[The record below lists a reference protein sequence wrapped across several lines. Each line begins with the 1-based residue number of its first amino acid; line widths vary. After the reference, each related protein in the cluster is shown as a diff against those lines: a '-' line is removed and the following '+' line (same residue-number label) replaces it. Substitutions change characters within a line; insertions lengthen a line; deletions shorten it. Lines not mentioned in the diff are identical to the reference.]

1 MSRIRNI
8 LPVFFVIGMAIFGLS
23 VQADAQ
29 RRNEK
34 EIRDIVRSL
43 NSKIDD
49 FSYDLK
55 YQLTSSSADQ
65 QDIDDATRDLRGLQD
80 KIRTFETNMD
90 ARRENRDDVSE
101 IISSAKNIDRFL
113 LSNRQNRQI
122 QNSWSDVRN
131 LINRLAANYTIVP
144 DWNNTGGYQ
153 RGDGNDRNSDTY
165 PTPTTDYPRTSQT
178 GTLNNGLSGT
188 YRLDTSRSENTDEI
202 IADANLADAQRQ
214 DLKQKLDAP
223 DQISIDIRGNQ
234 VTLSSSNSHSVTF
247 TADGREITDHD
258 SAGRTVRVKATM
270 RGQELTVSSIGGD
283 TDYTVTFVPQDSGR
297 TLKVTRRVTTP
308 YLQQT
313 VFADSV
319 YNKTDTVAQG
329 TSNNGR
335 NGSSSDNSN
344 NGGYSSSDSNDRNAP
359 YGNAPSAGPGRS
371 GDFIVPNGTI
381 LTGNLENTIDTKVS
395 QNNDRF
401 KLTVQSPLD
410 FRGAVI
416 EGYISGVGRSGR
428 VSGSSNITFNFETIT
443 LRDGRKYDFAGYL
456 QSIRD
461 QNGKTVKVDSEGTA
475 KGDSQTRETVK
486 RGGIGAGVRAII
498 GAIAG
503 GGTGA
508 AIGAVI
514 GGGAGAGSVIVQ
526 GRDDVQLMPG
536 STITI
541 QASSPVR
548 DSQRVSEN

>member
-8 LPVFFVIGMAIFGLS
+8 LPVLFVVGATIFGLS
-23 VQADAQ
+23 IQADAQ

-34 EIRDIVRSL
+34 EVRDIVRSL

-49 FSYDLK
+49 FSYGLK

-65 QDIDDATRDLRGLQD
+65 QDIDDVSRDVRDLQD
-80 KIRTFETNMD
+80 KVRAFQTNMD
-90 ARRENRDDVSE
+90 ARRENRDDVTE
-101 IISSAKNIDRFL
+101 IISSAKNIDSFL

-122 QNSWSDVRN
+122 QSDWSEVRN
-131 LINRLAANYTIVP
+131 LINRLAANYTIVA
-144 DWNNTGGYQ
+144 DWNNSGGYQ
-153 RGDGNDRNSDTY
+153 TGDRNSNSFPAPTNY
-165 PTPTTDYPRTSQT
+165 PTSSRTNSY
-178 GTLNNGLSGT
+178 GNDLSGT
-188 YRLDTSRSENTDEI
+188 YRLDTSRSENTDELLT
-202 IADANLADAQRQ
+202 DANISDTQRQ

-234 VTLSSSNSHSVTF
+234 VTLASSNSHAVTF

-258 SAGRTVRVKATM
+258 STGKTVRVRATM
-270 RGQELTVSSIGGD
+270 RGQELTVSSLGGD
-283 TDYTVTFVPQDSGR
+283 TDYTVTFVPQDGGR
-297 TLKVTRRVTTP
+297 TLKVSRRITTP
-308 YLQQT
+308 YLRQT

-319 YNKTDTVAQG
+319 YNKTDAVAQTG
-329 TSNNGR
+329 TGSSQNGT
-335 NGSSSDNSN
+335 SSDNS
-344 NGGYSSSDSNDRNAP
+344 NGGYSSSDSSDRNTP
-359 YGNAPSAGPGRS
+359 YGNAPSAGTTRT
-371 GDFIVPNGTI
+371 GDFVVPNGTI
-381 LTGNLENTIDTKVS
+381 ITGNLENTIDTKVS
-395 QNNDRF
+395 QNNDHF

-410 FRGAVI
+410 FRGAII

-428 VSGSSNITFNFETIT
+428 VSGNSNITFNFETIT

-486 RGGIGAGVRAII
+486 RGGIGAGVGAII

-514 GGGAGAGSVIVQ
+514 GGSVGAGSVVVQ
-526 GRDDVQLMPG
+526 GRDDVQLMQG

-541 QASSPVR
+541 QASSPTRVN
-548 DSQRVSEN
+548 QRVSEN